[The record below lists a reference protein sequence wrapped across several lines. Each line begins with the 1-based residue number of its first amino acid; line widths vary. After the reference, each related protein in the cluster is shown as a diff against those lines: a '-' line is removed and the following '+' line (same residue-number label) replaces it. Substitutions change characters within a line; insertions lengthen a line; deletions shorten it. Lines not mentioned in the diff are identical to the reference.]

1 MRGAAQVRSRRAKGG
16 HKHTGGE
23 RETTVMDQRRGRG
36 FHLFDRV
43 FGEQRVELSPL
54 SDRLRTVAHGN
65 REYRKHAGC
74 GAEPRGR
81 FFSYV
86 LRILKGHLGFIT
98 LRLGC
103 GGGSFA
109 KYRL

>member
-43 FGEQRVELSPL
+43 FGEERVELSPL
-54 SDRLRTVAHGN
+54 SDRLRTCRSWKRNTVSTLAV
-65 REYRKHAGC
+65 EQS
-74 GAEPRGR
+74 RGVG
-81 FFSYV
+81 FSPTYFEFSRDIWV
-86 LRILKGHLGFIT
+86 L
-98 LRLGC
+98 
-103 GGGSFA
+103 
-109 KYRL
+109 

>member
-43 FGEQRVELSPL
+43 FGEQRVELSSL
-54 SDRLRTVAHGN
+54 SDRLRTCRSWKQGIPEA
-65 REYRKHAGC
+65 RWLWSRAAGSV
-74 GAEPRGR
+74 
-81 FFSYV
+81 FL
-86 LRILKGHLGFIT
+86 LRTSNSQGTSGFYNVKA
-98 LRLGC
+98 RLWGWVVC
-103 GGGSFA
+103 
-109 KYRL
+109 